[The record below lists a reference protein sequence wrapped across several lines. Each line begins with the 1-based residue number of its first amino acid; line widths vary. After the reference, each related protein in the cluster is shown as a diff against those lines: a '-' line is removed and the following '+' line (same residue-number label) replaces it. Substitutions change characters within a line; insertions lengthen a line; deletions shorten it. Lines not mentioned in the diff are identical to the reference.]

1 MPRRIA
7 LALCLPLLLAGVS
20 LAAPPTDDQIE
31 SFIKT
36 VTQAKAADSDGDA
49 AAKRQADRDAKRAAA
64 AEGLKSLDIK
74 DASLAQLQKLID
86 KRTATASP
94 DVAEAVDARLS
105 VLAHESTLDG
115 AKAAELR
122 LLVVPAPEKPTA
134 EAMKTRTARIA
145 DLADEALKHP
155 AAKDLFSS
163 GGGEN
168 ILRAI
173 AAIPTGDSSGARELL
188 KKHHFAESITPH
200 ITPNLSPSIVASL
213 SRLVRPLVD
222 AKDDI
227 GAANYE
233 SFRTRLA
240 AAAVGALPKAEKDRD
255 DAAAK
260 AKAAKPTDPDD
271 KDAATKYKL
280 AENAAGAADGM
291 VKRLRD
297 TSAML
302 NGPWARGELLDH
314 AAPTVAFNWTSG
326 DKPLHS
332 FADLKGKVV
341 LIDFWAT
348 WCGPCRAAFPKL
360 RSLQERYAGYPV
372 VILGVTSIQ
381 GSHSD
386 VKAKKTIDCK
396 GDPAKEMALMKDFMR
411 DMEMTWTVA
420 FSEQNVFNPDFG
432 VSGIP
437 HVAII
442 DPAGKVRFN
451 NLYPNAKEES
461 EHIDALLTEAK
472 LPHPETP
479 YVEPKKEEKRDDDK
493 KG

>member
-302 NGPWARGELLDH
+302 NGP
-314 AAPTVAFNWTSG
+314 
-326 DKPLHS
+326 
-332 FADLKGKVV
+332 
-341 LIDFWAT
+341 
-348 WCGPCRAAFPKL
+348 CRAAFPKL